1 MDLSRLIIINSNLS
15 KKRVIT
21 REKETFHKVNRYSWM
36 YWWPQLGTSP
46 CIHGFWNSLNYIECI
61 SYSSTLCLLMLLV
74 WWKKKKK
81 KDGQTDW
88 LTSRRGLKKY
98 LCVTIFSHFSAVIM
112 RICLRYPFL
121 RILETNTWERWV
133 NPIKPVIEK
142 SIDNFQKWG
151 NVKEQKGKKN
161 LQSQWANLPLIGIRS

>member
-1 MDLSRLIIINSNLS
+1 
-15 KKRVIT
+15 
-21 REKETFHKVNRYSWM
+21 M
-36 YWWPQLGTSP
+36 YRWPQLGTSP
-46 CIHGFWNSLNYIECI
+46 CIHGFWNSLNYIVGV
-61 SYSSTLCLLMLLV
+61 YFLTPLLCASWCYLF
-74 WWKKKKK
+74 WWKKGKKK
-81 KDGQTDW
+81 RWPDW
-88 LTSRRGLKKY
+88 LTDIKEGLEKY
-98 LCVTIFSHFSAVIM
+98 LCVTIFSHFSAVTM
-112 RICLRYPFL
+112 RICLRYPFV

>member
-1 MDLSRLIIINSNLS
+1 MTSAGHLSLYPWLLKFTELHRVYFLLLYFVPLDATCFGE
-15 KKRVIT
+15 KR
-21 REKETFHKVNRYSWM
+21 
-36 YWWPQLGTSP
+36 
-46 CIHGFWNSLNYIECI
+46 
-61 SYSSTLCLLMLLV
+61 
-74 WWKKKKK
+74 KKK